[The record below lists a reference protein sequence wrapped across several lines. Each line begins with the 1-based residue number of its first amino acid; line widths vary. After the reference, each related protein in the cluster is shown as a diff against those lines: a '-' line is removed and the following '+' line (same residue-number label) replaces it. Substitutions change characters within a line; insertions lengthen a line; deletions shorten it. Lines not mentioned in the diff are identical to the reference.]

1 MPKIKI
7 DELLETIVR
16 QLILEFQP
24 EEIILFGSHAWGR
37 PHRDSDL
44 DIMVIVSDS
53 DLSPAKRAA
62 RAHYALRGISF
73 PIDILVKTRSEFEKW
88 IPVKSSL
95 ERQVAERGRVL
106 YGRNK
111 TRVSESMAHQGNS

>member
-1 MPKIKI
+1 MKI

-37 PHRDSDL
+37 PHRDDSDL

-62 RAHYALRGISF
+62 RAHYALREISL

-106 YGRNK
+106 YERNK